1 MPFAEGEED
10 GGTGEPD
17 INSHRLI
24 CVCMWYNLSYRIR
37 TNVLQMYGNL
47 VDNMFSYLHSALI
60 CTFLWKKNGI
70 SISYILLEK
79 NDFVLIRKSG
89 WSLISGPMVE
99 LELRLRSSGPK
110 FRTTYFWILTLLLI
124 FYQGSAW
131 CFLVWLPIWKQK
143 DTGIW
148 LEFLVDG
155 IIDSESWFEKEL
167 SVKNICLTPHIR
179 NCQNWRQR
187 GEIGS

>member
-24 CVCMWYNLSYRIR
+24 CVCMWYNLYYRIR
-37 TNVLQMYGNL
+37 NNVLQMYGNL
-47 VDNMFSYLHSALI
+47 VDNMFHI
-60 CTFLWKKNGI
+60 
-70 SISYILLEK
+70 YILLWSVHFFEKRMVFLSLIFCWKK

-89 WSLISGPMVE
+89 WCLISGPMVE

-110 FRTTYFWILTLLLI
+110 FRTTYFRILTLLLI

-131 CFLVWLPIWKQK
+131 CFLVWLPIWRQK